1 MQHEYL
7 YYVDEWIIALVLVII
22 LTIFFEL
29 GYFLGFKRFVRK
41 GGKDED
47 IGAIQ
52 GGILGLLGIMF
63 AFTFSMAASR
73 FDSRKIAVLKESNA
87 IGTTYLRVSVLP
99 DSIKPEIYALLE
111 KYVEYRLKY
120 DRTTDRNKMNAIID
134 SSEIVQLK
142 IWRMASKNAVLNN
155 DWNSSLF
162 LSTLNEMID
171 LSAERYAV
179 QLNHVPEIILYLMIL
194 LATISTF
201 TLGFG
206 CGLEKNRKFIF
217 SYSLVVLMILVLMV
231 IIDLDR
237 PLRGIIRVGDKS
249 LLDLDQSIEK
259 YSPLKAKG

>member
-1 MQHEYL
+1 MQNEYL
-7 YYVDEWIIALVLVII
+7 YYVDEWIIALILVIL
-22 LTIFFEL
+22 LTIFFEF
-29 GYFLGFKRFVRK
+29 GYFLGFKRLVGR
-41 GGKDED
+41 KDED

-52 GGILGLLGIMF
+52 GGILGFLGIMF

-73 FDSRKIAVLKESNA
+73 FDSRRIAILNESNA
-87 IGTTYLRVSVLP
+87 IGTTYLRVSLLP
-99 DSIKPEIYALLE
+99 DSMKPEIYALLE
-111 KYVEYRLKY
+111 KYVEYRLIY
-120 DRTTDRNKMNAIID
+120 GRTTDLNKMKALTD

-155 DWNSSLF
+155 NWNSSLF

-171 LSAERYAV
+171 LSAERYEV
-179 QLNHVPEIILYLMIL
+179 QLNHVPEIIIYLMIL

-231 IIDLDR
+231 IIDLDT
-237 PLRGIIRVGDKS
+237 PLGGIIRVGDKS
-249 LLDLDQSIEK
+249 LSDLDQAIQK
-259 YSPLKAKG
+259 YSPLKSEGN

>member
-1 MQHEYL
+1 M